1 MRGSWYPSE
10 SFLERRRRWVLA
22 AVLGVLL
29 QLPLAWMVYYSIS
42 HSPGEILFKPVT
54 QKEPE
59 VVWEPDPLPMMAS
72 DQADNPS
79 AIKIHP
85 PKPEEIIP
93 PPDEQENGTQD
104 PAGQMVTIAP
114 PAKEEMPDSGFAAR
128 YAQKVE
134 KQMRARA
141 PSADQTPQ
149 PYSPNVVLP
158 QIPQKVAG
166 APKENPNQEKHSQK
180 EEPSPGQGEH
190 NDSNKAAE
198 NKGNFGT
205 GALGETELELPFEG
219 QDPAQKYRPGAAP
232 FASDDYLPGIKDEGD
247 THLVDTIPYRYA
259 GFFERVKGQ
268 VRRHWD
274 PNRVYQLRDP
284 TGELY
289 PRRDRLT
296 VLAVVLDTTGKVLDA
311 RVTQASGLKF
321 LDDEAVR
328 AMWAASPFTNPP
340 KGLIGDDG
348 RVRFQFGF
356 ALLTTTRDELFWR
369 L

>member
-1 MRGSWYPSE
+1 MHGSWYPSE
-10 SFLERRRRWVLA
+10 SLLERRRRWVVA
-22 AVLGVLL
+22 TVVGVVLQV
-29 QLPLAWMVYYSIS
+29 PLAFLIFYTIS

-54 QKEPE
+54 QKEPD
-59 VVWEPDPLPMMAS
+59 VLWEAEPLPPFDESQPAN
-72 DQADNPS
+72 A
-79 AIKIHP
+79 AALRIHP
-85 PKPEEIIP
+85 PKQEELIP
-93 PPDEQENGTQD
+93 PPDEQEKGTEV
-104 PAGQMVTIAP
+104 PAGQIVTIAP
-114 PAKEEMPDSGFAAR
+114 PNKEEMPDSGFAAR

-134 KQMRARA
+134 RQMRAHS

-158 QIPQKVAG
+158 QVPLKTAGSPEERPTQEKPNQREEPFPGPGERDDSKKVA
-166 APKENPNQEKHSQK
+166 ET
-180 EEPSPGQGEH
+180 
-190 NDSNKAAE
+190 
-198 NKGNFGT
+198 KGNFGT

-247 THLVDTIPYRYA
+247 THLLDTIPFRYA

-274 PNRVYQLRDP
+274 PNRVYQIRDP
-284 TGELY
+284 SGELY

-296 VLAVVLDTTGKVLDA
+296 VLAVVLDDRGKVLDA
-311 RVTQASGLKF
+311 RIAQPSGLKF

-328 AMWAASPFTNPP
+328 AMWAASPFLNPP
-340 KGLIGDDG
+340 KGLIGTDG

-356 ALLTTTRDELFWR
+356 ALLTTTSDELFWR